1 MKKYLSR
8 ITLIMALNCLL
19 LISCS
24 SSNSDE
30 PVVESQAPKDL
41 KVTAAIVGANAQ
53 NPSGD
58 GSGVVNF
65 KLSATNAT
73 SYKIVLGNGETME
86 VTDGSFSYTYKTS
99 GTNTYVLY
107 VSAYNAGK
115 FVSTSLSITVSVE
128 SKLIWADEF
137 NTDGAPDPTKWTF
150 QIWDPG
156 HVNNELQSYTNR
168 PENTI
173 VQGGFLKIKA
183 IREQYGKGEF
193 TSGRLESN
201 GKFDFTYGKVVIRAK
216 LPTGV
221 GTWPAVWMLGSNI
234 GSVGWPACGEIDILE
249 SVGKEMNV
257 NHSSLHSPGR
267 SGATPDT
274 GTINV
279 PNDNTE
285 FHIYTA
291 DWRAGYIKFYVD
303 DKLYYTFINSD
314 KFPFN
319 KNFYLIVNF
328 AMGGVWGGPVDPNF
342 TSSTLEVDYIRVYN

>member
-1 MKKYLSR
+1 MKKYLYR
-8 ITLIMALNCLL
+8 INLIIILNCFL

-24 SSNSDE
+24 GSNSEE
-30 PVVESQAPKDL
+30 PAVNQTPANL
-41 KVTAAIVGANAQ
+41 KVTATIVGATDQ
-53 NPSGD
+53 NPNGD

-65 KLSATNAT
+65 NLAATNAT
-73 SYKIVLGNGETME
+73 SYKIVLGNGEIKEM
-86 VTDGSFSYTYKTS
+86 TDGSFTYTYTTS
-99 GTNTYVLY
+99 GTNTYAIY
-107 VSAYNAGK
+107 VSAYNAGQ
-115 FVSTSLSITVSVE
+115 FVSTTLSITVLVQP
-128 SKLIWADEF
+128 KLVWSDEF
-137 NTDGAPDPTKWTF
+137 NTNGAPDPTKWTF

-156 HVNNELQSYTNR
+156 NVNNELQSYTNR

-173 VQGGFLKIKA
+173 VENGVLKIKA
-183 IREQYGKGEF
+183 IREKYGKGDF

-216 LPTGV
+216 LPTGI

-234 GSVGWPACGEIDILE
+234 GSVGWPACGEVDILE
-249 SVGKEMNV
+249 SVGKELNV

-267 SGATPDT
+267 SGSTPDT

-291 DWRAGYIKFYVD
+291 DWRANYIKFYVD
-303 DKLYYTFINSD
+303 DKLFYTFVNSD

>member
-1 MKKYLSR
+1 MKKYLSK
-8 ITLIMALNCLL
+8 ISLIIGLNCFLFL
-19 LISCS
+19 SCS

-30 PVVESQAPKDL
+30 ATASTKPTNLVVTPV
-41 KVTAAIVGANAQ
+41 IVGATAQ
-53 NPSGD
+53 NPNGD

-65 KLSATNAT
+65 TLAATNAT
-73 SYKIVLGNGETME
+73 SYKITLGNGETKE
-86 VTDGSFSYTYKTS
+86 VTDGSFSYTYSTS
-99 GTNTYVLY
+99 GSNTYVLY
-107 VSAYNAGK
+107 VSAYNAGQ
-115 FVSTSLSITVSVE
+115 FVSTTFSITVLVQP
-128 SKLIWADEF
+128 KLVWSDEF
-137 NTDGAPDPTKWTF
+137 NTDGAPDVTKWTF

-156 HVNNELQSYTNR
+156 NVNNELQSYTNR

-173 VQGGFLKIKA
+173 VQNGVLKIKA
-183 IREQYGKGEF
+183 IREKYGKGDF

-201 GKFDFTYGKVVIRAK
+201 GKFDFTYGKIVIRAK

-249 SVGKEMNV
+249 SVGKELNV

-291 DWRAGYIKFYVD
+291 DWRASYIKFYVD
-303 DKLYYTFINSD
+303 DKLFYTFVNSD

-319 KNFYLIVNF
+319 KNFYLIVNL
-328 AMGGVWGGPVDPNF
+328 AMGGVWGGPVDPSF